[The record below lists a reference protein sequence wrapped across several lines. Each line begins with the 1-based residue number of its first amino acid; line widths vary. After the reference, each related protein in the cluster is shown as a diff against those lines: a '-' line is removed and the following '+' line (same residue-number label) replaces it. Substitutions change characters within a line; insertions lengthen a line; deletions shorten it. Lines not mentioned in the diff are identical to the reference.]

1 MKKMLVIGGVLA
13 MAAAMAMAAPA
24 KKGTASSTADKWLH
38 VRVQDG
44 SGESME
50 TVHVNVPLSLAEAV
64 VPAIKVDRLHDGK
77 VRLEDGDLKFE
88 EVDFRQILQALR
100 DTKDGNFVT
109 IEGNDNVRVAKQ
121 GGHLIVKV
129 QEGRGSGSKVDAK
142 LPMAVVEA
150 LFTGEKNELNLL
162 AAIRALGEHSDGVL
176 VTVDDKDSKVR
187 IWIDSQNESGE

>member
-1 MKKMLVIGGVLA
+1 MLVIGGILVLA
-13 MAAAMAMAAPA
+13 TAMTMAAPA
-24 KKGTASSTADKWLH
+24 KKGSSASTSDKWLH

-44 SGESME
+44 TGSSME
-50 TVHVNVPLSLAEAV
+50 TVHVNVPLALAEAV

-77 VRLEDGDLKFE
+77 VHLEDGDLRLQ

-109 IEGNDNVRVAKQ
+109 VEGNDNIRVAKQ
-121 GGHLIVKV
+121 GGFLIAKV
-129 QEGRGSGSKVDAK
+129 QEGGSGSKVDAR

-162 AAIRALGEHSDGVL
+162 AAIRALGEHGDGVL

-187 IWIDSQNESGE
+187 IWVDSQNETGE

>member
-1 MKKMLVIGGVLA
+1 MKKMLVIGGILVLA
-13 MAAAMAMAAPA
+13 TAMTMAAPA
-24 KKGTASSTADKWLH
+24 KKGSTASTSDKWLH

-44 SGESME
+44 TGSSME

-77 VRLEDGDLKFE
+77 VQLEDGDIKLQ

-109 IEGNDNVRVAKQ
+109 VEGNDNIRVAKQ
-121 GGHLIVKV
+121 GGHLIVMV
-129 QEGRGSGSKVDAK
+129 EEGSGSKVDSK

-162 AAIRALGEHSDGVL
+162 AAIRALGEHGDGVL

-187 IWIDSQNESGE
+187 IWVDSRNETEE